1 MIKSRI
7 RGGQGVS
14 RRLREIQ
21 QRLSDQKRVYV
32 GLPEGSGNSED
43 GTPLVVIGAVNEFGG
58 TINHPGGTK
67 YGYRNQQEAEDGKVR
82 FLKDGQ
88 GFMVLGE
95 TGPHKI
101 TIPERSFLR
110 VPLRANQKEFANAF
124 RQIMPKVA
132 RGELTIEQALNQI
145 GAKAASV
152 SQEAIAAGIAPA
164 NAPSTVRQKGSSKPL
179 IDKGHLRQAITWVI
193 KNPKELT

>member
-1 MIKSRI
+1 M
-7 RGGQGVS
+7 S

-43 GTPLVVIGAVNEFGG
+43 GTPLVVIGATNEFGG

-67 YGYRNQQEAEDGKVR
+67 YGYRNRQEAEDGKVR
-82 FLKDGQ
+82 FLKGGQ

-101 TIPERSFLR
+101 KIPERSFLR
-110 VPLRANQKEFANAF
+110 EPLRANQDDFRKAF
-124 RQIMPKVA
+124 REVMPKVA
-132 RGELTIEQALNQI
+132 RGEMTMTQALNAI
-145 GAKAASV
+145 GSLAAAR
-152 SQEAIAAGIAPA
+152 SQEAISAGINPP
-164 NAPSTVRQKGSSKPL
+164 NAPSTVAKKGSSTPL
-179 IDKGHLRQAITWVI
+179 KDRGRLSQAITWVI
-193 KNPKELT
+193 KNPRDM